1 VLKAVRSYLSALRRS
16 AVCRLRG
23 DADSRRLQARG
34 LRIGERVY
42 INGSARL
49 DEGFLWL
56 ISIGNETTI
65 GPDVRILVHDA
76 TTKKALGYAVV
87 APVTIGSRVF
97 LGAGSIV
104 LPGVTIGDGTIVGAG
119 SVVRED
125 LPAGVLA
132 IGHPASVVCPA
143 DEFIQGHR
151 RRMETRPKWPFEGWT
166 LAGGITEKHKREMLE
181 SLRDGPGYV
190 R

>member
-1 VLKAVRSYLSALRRS
+1 LTVALGYLGTLRRR
-16 AVCRLRG
+16 AIRRLRG
-23 DADSRRLQARG
+23 DADSRRLRARG
-34 LRIGERVY
+34 LCAGERVY

-56 ISIGNETTI
+56 ISIGDETTI
-65 GPDVRILVHDA
+65 GPDVRILAHDA
-76 TTKKALGYAVV
+76 TTKRALGYAIV

-97 LGAGSIV
+97 LGAGTIV
-104 LPGVTIGDGTIVGAG
+104 LPGVTIGDGSIVGAG

-132 IGHPASVVCPA
+132 LGNPAAVVCTT
-143 DEFIQGHR
+143 DEFIQRHR
-151 RRMETRPKWPFEGWT
+151 RRLKTRPTWSSEGYT
-166 LAGGITEKHKREMLE
+166 IAGGIDERHKAEMAA